1 MIRDMAMMTTR
12 TIWPRVWRA
21 ALIGLAVVAGCL
33 DDPRDDTRAT
43 ATMVD
48 EVSSPAVL
56 ADEAI
61 RPSDVVVC
69 GPVCG
74 VCGNGICE
82 VGELRFCPMDC
93 PLSRCGN
100 GICDGNETLLSCPRD
115 CGLVI
120 TVCGDGVCSPSE
132 THQSCPADCP

>member
-1 MIRDMAMMTTR
+1 MAMMTTR
-12 TIWPRVWRA
+12 SIWPRLWGA
-21 ALIGLAVVAGCL
+21 ALIGIVVAAGCL
-33 DDPRDDTRAT
+33 DDPRDDASAT
-43 ATMVD
+43 ATAAD
-48 EVSSPAVL
+48 EVSSLAAVT
-56 ADEAI
+56 DEAAAI
-61 RPSDVVVC
+61 HPSDVVC

-120 TVCGDGVCSPSE
+120 TVCGDGVCSASE
-132 THQSCPADCP
+132 THLSCPADCP